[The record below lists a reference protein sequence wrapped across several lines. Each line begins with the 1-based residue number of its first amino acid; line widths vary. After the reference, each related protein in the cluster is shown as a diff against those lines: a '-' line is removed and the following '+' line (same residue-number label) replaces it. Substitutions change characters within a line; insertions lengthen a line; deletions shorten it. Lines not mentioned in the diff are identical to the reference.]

1 MITALY
7 IIIYFRSRLLALTG
21 AMCRAERQA
30 GPGGSD
36 VISGAAGGRFRSA
49 HGLPSPA
56 APRSRDRVLGA
67 RQEPEFPQRAARPP
81 RTLHDAGARSDVA
94 MLGVAR
100 FLQSRGL
107 RKVAQSR
114 PISISD
120 VWFNRRVAA
129 LEQPHVNKCKTPS
142 PFVIHAFRIHKG
154 KRKAS
159 ILCLPV
165 YMYVCLSVCPSVCL

>member
-1 MITALY
+1 MINRFVDIRIINVLPFGLVKHSSTLNVRDDNSALY
-7 IIIYFRSRLLALTG
+7 NYFRSGLLALTG
-21 AMCRAERQA
+21 AICRAERQA

-36 VISGAAGGRFRSA
+36 VISCAAGGRFRSA

-100 FLQSRGL
+100 FLQSQSQGL
-107 RKVAQSR
+107 RKVAKRR

-120 VWFNRRVAA
+120 V
-129 LEQPHVNKCKTPS
+129 
-142 PFVIHAFRIHKG
+142 
-154 KRKAS
+154 
-159 ILCLPV
+159 
-165 YMYVCLSVCPSVCL
+165 

>member
-100 FLQSRGL
+100 FLQSQSQGL
-107 RKVAQSR
+107 RKVAKSR

-129 LEQPHVNKCKTPS
+129 LSNRMSTNVKRHHLS
-142 PFVIHAFRIHKG
+142 SFSAFRIHKG
-154 KRKAS
+154 KR
-159 ILCLPV
+159 
-165 YMYVCLSVCPSVCL
+165 